1 MIVNVIEAPKDLK
14 YDYGDDY
21 ELDSWALDYLKP
33 LELDEIWYWYKAG
46 SYEGNGQL
54 LMRRGTEYDLEDM
67 GHCSCNGP
75 TELVSFKENSFEEL
89 EASLTEGYMKLSK
102 VLFDAARGSNK
113 PAWEL

>member
-21 ELDSWALDYLKP
+21 ELDDWCLKELEE
-33 LELDEIWYWYKAG
+33 LELDEIWYWYKAS

-54 LMRRGTEYDLEDM
+54 LMRRGVEYDLEDM

-75 TELVSFKENSFEEL
+75 TELATFKGNSFEEL
-89 EASLTEGYMKLSK
+89 EASITEGYMKEVA